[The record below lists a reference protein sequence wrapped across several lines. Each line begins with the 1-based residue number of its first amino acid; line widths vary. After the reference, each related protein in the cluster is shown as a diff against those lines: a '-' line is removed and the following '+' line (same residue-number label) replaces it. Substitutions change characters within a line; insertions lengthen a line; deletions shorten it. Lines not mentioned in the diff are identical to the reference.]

1 MSYRTPDATVEPRR
15 SFTERLGDWWDA
27 HRHHAMVIAPATVA
41 VWAVVWMGVALRA
54 CTAERDAAREAA
66 FCGPCSELCTA
77 QGGRTLTC
85 IEHYYESRCVC
96 LTREN
101 ETRGF
106 GWDFTATGDR

>member
-1 MSYRTPDATVEPRR
+1 MSYRTSDAPVEPRR
-15 SFTERLGDWWDA
+15 AFTARLCDWWDEYRSHVA
-27 HRHHAMVIAPATVA
+27 AVFVAIIAASLIL
-41 VWAVVWMGVALRA
+41 WLGVALRA

-85 IEHYYESRCVC
+85 VEHYYESRCVC

-106 GWDFTATGDR
+106 GWDFTATGAR

>member
-1 MSYRTPDATVEPRR
+1 MSYRTSDAPVERR
-15 SFTERLGDWWDA
+15 RAFTARLGDWWDA
-27 HRHHAMVIAPATVA
+27 HGSHVAAVFVAIIAASSIVGL
-41 VWAVVWMGVALRA
+41 GVALRA